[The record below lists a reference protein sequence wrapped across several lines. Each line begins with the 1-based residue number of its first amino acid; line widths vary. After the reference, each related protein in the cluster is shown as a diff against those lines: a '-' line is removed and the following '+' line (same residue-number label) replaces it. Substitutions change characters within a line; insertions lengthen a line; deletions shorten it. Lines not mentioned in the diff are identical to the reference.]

1 MTIFLKYI
9 NDFVYTDEIMAKQQ
23 SSMGFFLL
31 LMLSLLIL
39 FDPNIRAAL
48 GNAVGVIF
56 FPIFG
61 FNYKYPVLT
70 IFLAGSIV
78 IIISALLRHFTTNW
92 VEMAKMQHVVAE
104 FQKKYREAMRSK
116 NKHIMKKMQKMQME
130 IMKMQSEI
138 SSKQM
143 RLMPITLLI
152 FVPVFTWIWDFLMSP
167 QLHHYFDTPWH
178 LHVSFFDNPIL
189 FPNWILLYMLLS
201 IPLTQIIQY
210 LLRLKWIKEQSL

>member
-1 MTIFLKYI
+1 
-9 NDFVYTDEIMAKQQ
+9 MAKQQ

-31 LMLSLLIL
+31 LMISMLII
-39 FDPNIRAAL
+39 FDPRIRTAL
-48 GNAVGVIF
+48 GEAVGVIF

-78 IIISALLRHFTTNW
+78 ITISAIIRHVTVDW
-92 VEMAKMQHVVAE
+92 LEMAKMQHMVSH
-104 FQKKYREAMRSK
+104 FQKKYREAMKSQ
-116 NKHIMKKMQKMQME
+116 NKYMIKKMQKMQVD
-130 IMKMQSEI
+130 IMKMQSEV

-152 FVPVFTWIWDFLMSP
+152 FVPIFTWIWDFLMTTP
-167 QLHHYFDTPWH
+167 HYYFDTPWH
-178 LHVSFFDNPIL
+178 IHVSFFDNPVL

-201 IPLTQIIQY
+201 IPLTQVIQSI
-210 LLRLKWIKEQSL
+210 LRLKWKRKPSL